1 VGVLVSS
8 VNQKV
13 LTSTEGIRFASEL
26 NKDGKVDEK
35 AVKFNRENVILYQ
48 NQPVQLGEFTATY
61 QDVLQGKGNDSIDK
75 FFKVFFA
82 KKNKDG
88 SMADSFTLLP
98 KTQNNPKMGLLAE
111 PSTRHFISR
120 DIFTHVNYESS
131 LEKKEP
137 FSDFQ
142 ETVAAPGETFLT
154 TSGKVKLR
162 IDSVSRFNSED
173 GSTGVQLR
181 MTAIRLQDTALLFP
195 KFVVNL
201 SQNDFSSIPSLSSE
215 LGVLADIV
223 NIEIPE
229 PGQPADKVRFL
240 IKTGE
245 RSPQKNYIVI
255 KAIEFPWIN
264 LVWAGTII
272 MVVGFAMAVVYRIKQ
287 NASI

>member
-1 VGVLVSS
+1 
-8 VNQKV
+8 
-13 LTSTEGIRFASEL
+13 
-26 NKDGKVDEK
+26 
-35 AVKFNRENVILYQ
+35 
-48 NQPVQLGEFTATY
+48 
-61 QDVLQGKGNDSIDK
+61 
-75 FFKVFFA
+75 
-82 KKNKDG
+82 
-88 SMADSFTLLP
+88 
-98 KTQNNPKMGLLAE
+98 
-111 PSTRHFISR
+111 
-120 DIFTHVNYESS
+120 
-131 LEKKEP
+131 
-137 FSDFQ
+137 
-142 ETVAAPGETFLT
+142 
-154 TSGKVKLR
+154 
-162 IDSVSRFNSED
+162 
-173 GSTGVQLR
+173 

>member
-1 VGVLVSS
+1 VFFT
-8 VNQKV
+8 K
-13 LTSTEGIRFASEL
+13 L
-26 NKDGKVDEK
+26 NKDGT
-35 AVKFNRENVILYQ
+35 L
-48 NQPVQLGEFTATY
+48 
-61 QDVLQGKGNDSIDK
+61 
-75 FFKVFFA
+75 
-82 KKNKDG
+82 
-88 SMADSFTLLP
+88 ADSFTLLP

-137 FSDFQ
+137 FSDFK

-154 TSGKVKLR
+154 ESGKVKLR
-162 IDSVSRFNSED
+162 IDSVKRFNSED
-173 GSTGVQLR
+173 GAAGVELR
-181 MTAIRLQDTALLFP
+181 ITAIRLQDSTVLFP

-201 SQNDFSSIPSLSSE
+201 SRNDFSSIPSLSSE
-215 LGVLADIV
+215 LGVLTDIV

-229 PGQPADKVRFL
+229 PGQSADQVRFL

-272 MVVGFAMAVVYRIKQ
+272 MVVGFTMAVVYRVKQ
-287 NASI
+287 NAAA

>member
-1 VGVLVSS
+1 
-8 VNQKV
+8 
-13 LTSTEGIRFASEL
+13 
-26 NKDGKVDEK
+26 
-35 AVKFNRENVILYQ
+35 
-48 NQPVQLGEFTATY
+48 
-61 QDVLQGKGNDSIDK
+61 
-75 FFKVFFA
+75 
-82 KKNKDG
+82 
-88 SMADSFTLLP
+88 
-98 KTQNNPKMGLLAE
+98 
-111 PSTRHFISR
+111 
-120 DIFTHVNYESS
+120 VNYESS